1 MRRTAL
7 LFVIAVCGYAASAQF
22 TLRPQAGFEVPS
34 TKISY
39 NNLPYVTPGGQSS
52 GQFGLRADYQFKGG
66 FAPFAGVVTHR
77 PLLSYNFS
85 DPKTGMTDFTTTEG
99 DMMVQLQAGLQ
110 YSTKPISLGKKSAS
124 SKTSTQTS
132 SKTTAPTSSKTE
144 TFYYSGCGKKYSQT
158 KTSTPEKDS
167 WTVRVQPSA
176 GIGYVPSGKPD
187 MSTDYFATSPGY
199 TYNAG
204 NISTEFIGGMGFEF
218 ARNKK
223 KFMTLSVNYFKGLGS
238 NETSFATYPGGK
250 EEITMLRSEVSGWNA
265 SLGVPITFTKKP
277 AAKKSATKT
286 QKSSGKCGSYYKSRC
301 GF

>member
-1 MRRTAL
+1 
-7 LFVIAVCGYAASAQF
+7 
-22 TLRPQAGFEVPS
+22 
-34 TKISY
+34 
-39 NNLPYVTPGGQSS
+39 
-52 GQFGLRADYQFKGG
+52 
-66 FAPFAGVVTHR
+66 
-77 PLLSYNFS
+77 
-85 DPKTGMTDFTTTEG
+85 
-99 DMMVQLQAGLQ
+99 MVQLQAGLQ

-124 SKTSTQTS
+124 SKTSTQTT
-132 SKTTAPTSSKTE
+132 SKTTPETKTY
-144 TFYYSGCGKKYSQT
+144 YYSSCGKKYSQT
-158 KTSTPEKDS
+158 KSCTSEKAS

-238 NETSFATYPGGK
+238 NETSFATNYGGK
-250 EEITMLRSEVSGWNA
+250 EEITTLRSEVSGWNA

-286 QKSSGKCGSYYKSRC
+286 QKNKTSKCSSYYKSRC

>member
-1 MRRTAL
+1 
-7 LFVIAVCGYAASAQF
+7 
-22 TLRPQAGFEVPS
+22 
-34 TKISY
+34 
-39 NNLPYVTPGGQSS
+39 
-52 GQFGLRADYQFKGG
+52 
-66 FAPFAGVVTHR
+66 
-77 PLLSYNFS
+77 
-85 DPKTGMTDFTTTEG
+85 
-99 DMMVQLQAGLQ
+99 MVQLQAGLQ

-132 SKTTAPTSSKTE
+132 SKTTTPTSSKTE

-158 KTSTPEKDS
+158 KTSTSEKDS
-167 WTVRVQPSA
+167 WTVRIQPSA

-265 SLGVPITFTKKP
+265 SLGVPITFTKNQLQKNRLRKP
-277 AAKKSATKT
+277 KRAPASAVAITRAGADFKQDFIYHT
-286 QKSSGKCGSYYKSRC
+286 FNNYTGHTVPVYYLRGTLIKMNKLIPFIYSNNLR
-301 GF
+301 